1 MSEKK
6 EIDFETLREEI
17 STRYSTLS
25 KRLREIAKFSLDHPT
40 DMAIETIAVISQRAK
55 VQPSVLI
62 RFAKTFGYNGFS
74 EMQKSFQS
82 RVVERSANYKE
93 RVRTIR
99 KENSESIDNISQSIL
114 QQYCKASITSLQEL
128 QKSISSKVLEE
139 TAELLEAAENIYIMA
154 QRRSFPVATCLNY
167 AFNHAGHR
175 THLLSSTGGMLFEVA
190 HNMKPKDVLIAIS
203 FPPYSPETS
212 KVVSIASK
220 KNVPV
225 IVISD
230 SSLSP
235 ITSAA
240 RIYFQIQDA
249 EVYTFRSLS
258 SSMCI
263 AQTLAT
269 LMALRNKES

>member
-1 MSEKK
+1 MAKLIER
-6 EIDFETLREEI
+6 DFESLREEI
-17 STRYSTLS
+17 SNRYNTLS

-40 DMAIETIAVISQRAK
+40 DMAIETIAVISKRAE

-62 RFAKTFGYNGFS
+62 RFAKTFGYSGFS

-93 RVRTIR
+93 RVRIIEE
-99 KENSESIDNISQSIL
+99 KDMADSSDINHSVLI
-114 QQYCKASITSLQEL
+114 QYCVANIASLQEL
-128 QKSISSKVLEE
+128 QNSISPKSLES
-139 TAELLEAAENIYIMA
+139 AVNLLESAENIYIMA
-154 QRRSFPVATCLNY
+154 QRRSFPVGSYLNY
-167 AFNHAGHR
+167 ALNHAGHR
-175 THLLSSTGGMLFEVA
+175 ANLLSSSGGMLFEIA
-190 HNMKPKDVLIAIS
+190 ANMSEKDALIAIS
-203 FPPYSPETS
+203 FPPYSPDTA

-220 KNVPV
+220 KNIPV

-230 SSLSP
+230 SNLSP

-240 RIYFQIQDA
+240 RIYFQVQDA

-269 LMALRNKES
+269 LMAFRSDK